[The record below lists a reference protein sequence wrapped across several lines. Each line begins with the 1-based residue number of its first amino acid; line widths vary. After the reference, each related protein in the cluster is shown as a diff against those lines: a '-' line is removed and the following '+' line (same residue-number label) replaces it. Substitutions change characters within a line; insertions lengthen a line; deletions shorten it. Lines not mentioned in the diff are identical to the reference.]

1 MTESSQQKGA
11 SEEFI
16 TTYLEQLRSRLD
28 ASDRQRERAV
38 EVQAETAALALER
51 EREYQGQQLKNLQ
64 ELLETQITRGDGEL
78 LTRIEGIQEAGNKLA
93 SERDRA
99 AEALRLATQ
108 KALDNATEERIKAAA
123 QVATQLEQMINS
135 GDENLRLHIKAQEQ
149 QLEAMNR
156 ETALV
161 HDASEKAISKA
172 EAANEKRFEQQNGLQ
187 GQMRELITDLMP
199 RELAEAQFKELK
211 KDIELLR
218 GTQDIGTGKSA
229 GSATT
234 IGYVIAA
241 ATLVITMVVIVVN
254 VLLSVL

>member
-1 MTESSQQKGA
+1 MTESNPQRGA

-16 TTYLEQLRSRLD
+16 KTYLDQLRSRLD

-64 ELLETQITRGDGEL
+64 DLLETQISRGDGEL

-93 SERDRA
+93 QERDRA

-123 QVATQLEQMINS
+123 QVATQLEQMITA

-149 QLEAMNR
+149 QLQAMNR

-172 EAANEKRFEQQNGLQ
+172 EAANEKRFEQHNGLQ
-187 GQMRELITDLMP
+187 QQMRDLITDLMP

-211 KDIELLR
+211 KDIDLLR
-218 GTQDIGTGKSA
+218 GAQDIGTGKST
-229 GSATT
+229 GTATT
-234 IGYVIAA
+234 IGYVIAV